1 MQASPSMC
9 MGNLGADCQKM
20 SPVDYLLNEWFM
32 GRFFLSHSYDAIFSF
47 N

>member
-1 MQASPSMC
+1 MQASPSVR

-20 SPVDYLLNEWFM
+20 SPVDYHLNEWFM